1 MKLTPVVNCPS
12 CQTPYTSAQMGF
24 PFIVN
29 TKYTVVCAFN
39 DIKGKRCG
47 CGACFDFEL
56 VDVPDKATGI
66 KGLLGMK
73 SGTSHLEVRS
83 KVRGN

>member
-1 MKLTPVVNCPS
+1 MKLTPVVNCPG
-12 CQTPYTSAQMGF
+12 CQMPYTSAQLGF
-24 PFIVN
+24 PFVID
-29 TKYTVVCAFN
+29 TKYTVICGFN
-39 DIKGKRCG
+39 NAKGAKVGCG
-47 CGACFDFEL
+47 CAFDFEI

-83 KVRGN
+83 KVRGS